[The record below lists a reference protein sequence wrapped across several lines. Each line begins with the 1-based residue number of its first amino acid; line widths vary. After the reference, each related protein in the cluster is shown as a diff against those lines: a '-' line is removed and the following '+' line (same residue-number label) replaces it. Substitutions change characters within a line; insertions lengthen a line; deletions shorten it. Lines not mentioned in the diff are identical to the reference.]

1 MSMRLCAAVLVVLW
15 ASASAAQSRL
25 DSTFRQAN
33 DDLQQG
39 RVAEAV
45 AGFDAVVRM
54 DASVAP
60 QLWQRGIALYFAARY
75 LDCRQQFELH
85 RTVNPDDVENAAWH
99 FLCAA
104 KAESPAAAKARL
116 LPVGPDPRAPMR
128 EVYEMFAGRRA
139 PERVIAAAGGN
150 LSGEFYAHLYVGI
163 YFDALGRREEALREI
178 GIAAADRYARAGGY
192 MHDMAVVHARML
204 KSR

>member
-1 MSMRLCAAVLVVLW
+1 MRLGAAVLVVLW

-54 DASVAP
+54 DASVTP
-60 QLWQRGIALYFAARY
+60 QLWQRGIALYFAGRY

-104 KAESPAAAKARL
+104 KAESPAGAKARL

-128 EVYEMFAGRRA
+128 EVYEMFAGRLA
-139 PERVIAAAGGN
+139 PERVIAAAGGS

-192 MHDMAVVHARML
+192 MHDMAVIHARML